1 MTSEVV
7 PFGKYK
13 GQPVE
18 VLAADTEYC
27 EWLTA
32 QPWFKARYLNVYNT
46 VINYGAEPQD
56 SPEHN
61 QMQARFLDDD
71 WCLALADRLTP
82 ERPDGPEE
90 ILNRR
95 FETGG
100 WDVAFSVYG
109 PPGYNEYVPNSISR
123 YRRKPCPHGAECARC
138 VQQCHL
144 DAHVECK
151 PDLGD
156 DYPAVLRQV
165 QRYISSERFGFS
177 GTSCVLVR
185 RHAFEAVTWEQVQK
199 IFAASGIKLLTEDD
213 IDPRSGAA

>member
-1 MTSEVV
+1 MSAEIV

-32 QPWFKARYLNVYNT
+32 QSWFKTRYLNVYNT

-61 QMQARFLDDD
+61 QMQARFLDDG
-71 WCLALADRLTP
+71 WCPALANLLKP
-82 ERPDGPEE
+82 GRPDGPEE
-90 ILNRR
+90 ILNRG
-95 FETGG
+95 FEAG
-100 WDVAFSVYG
+100 WDVTFDVYG
-109 PPGYNEYVPNSISR
+109 PPGYTEYEPGASTR
-123 YRRKPCPHGAECARC
+123 FRRQPCPHGAECTEC
-138 VQQCHL
+138 VQQRHL
-144 DAHVECK
+144 AARVECK

-165 QRYISSERFGFS
+165 HRYMSSEYFT
-177 GTSCVLVR
+177 GTACVLVR
-185 RHAFEAVTWEQVQK
+185 RHAFESVTWEQVQK
-199 IFAASGIKLLTEDD
+199 IFAASRVSLIAE
-213 IDPRSGAA
+213 SEMSA